1 MEELGLLPLPRPRKM
16 VAAGI
21 GGEVEVVSQPT
32 YCCPCVPVEIC

>member
-21 GGEVEVVSQPT
+21 GGEVEVVSQST